1 MLDNRLR
8 TALISPGTVT
18 HLDNCFGDL
27 VGKVIAMIGVARRT
41 SFEAI
46 AQESALNQHGGIYRV
61 AQDAEIRHMHATIHR
76 IRESQQLTLDSLGEV
91 ECAGEW

>member
-1 MLDNRLR
+1 MFDNRLR
-8 TALISPGTVT
+8 TALISPGTIT

-27 VGKVIAMIGVARRT
+27 VSKVIAMIGVARRT

-46 AQESALNQHGGIYRV
+46 AQESTLNQHCGIHGV

-76 IRESQQLTLDSLGEV
+76 IRQRDNRFRNRESRVG
-91 ECAGEW
+91 GNR